1 MIATAMPVIAIRA
14 QVCCGGGRHASSQK
28 AIGRNL
34 VVTMISTGCPRPSR
48 MLLIGFTARA
58 ASTAYRIER

>member
-1 MIATAMPVIAIRA
+1 MIATAMSVIAIGA
-14 QVCCGGGRHASSQK
+14 QVCCGGCRHASSQK

-34 VVTMISTGCPRPSR
+34 VATVISTGCPRPSS
-48 MLLIGFTARA
+48 MLLIGFTGRA